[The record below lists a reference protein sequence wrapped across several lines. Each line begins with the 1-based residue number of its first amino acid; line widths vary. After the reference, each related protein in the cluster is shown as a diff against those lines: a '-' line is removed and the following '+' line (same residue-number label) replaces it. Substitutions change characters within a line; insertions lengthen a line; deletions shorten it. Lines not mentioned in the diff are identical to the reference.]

1 MIMIKSTVLVIA
13 AGTALVASPVASVH
27 RAQSDTAIQGFA
39 SPDAA
44 EIDAVALVG
53 ADGHA
58 LGGIV
63 PASIVGTRSA
73 AAGLGAAAGAAAA
86 TMHY

>member
-1 MIMIKSTVLVIA
+1 MIKSTVLVVA
-13 AGTALVASPVASVH
+13 AGTALIVSPVSTVH
-27 RAQSDTAIQGFA
+27 RAQSDTVIQGFA

-63 PASIVGTRSA
+63 PAGIVGTRSA

-86 TMHY
+86 TMRY

>member
-1 MIMIKSTVLVIA
+1 MIKSTVLVIA
-13 AGTALVASPVASVH
+13 AGTALVASPVSTVH
-27 RAQSDTAIQGFA
+27 RAQGDTAPRGFT
-39 SPDAA
+39 SSDAA

-58 LGGIV
+58 LGGIM
-63 PASIVGTRSA
+63 PASLVGTRSA

-86 TMHY
+86 TMRY